1 MFLAI
6 LPVAA
11 RALSRDDRP
20 VASEVEGGVSFA
32 LAIACGYALA
42 YALLELGR
50 VP

>member
-11 RALSRDDRP
+11 RTFAREDRP
-20 VASEVEGGVSFA
+20 VASAIEGGAMFGV
-32 LAIACGYALA
+32 AIFTGYAIA

-50 VP
+50 TP